1 MDAVLNK
8 INTFFFGYHKNIE
21 KKNIFII
28 AISVFG
34 LLNILSIL
42 PDIYNIYSKNGVIN
56 YGINDFLIRNDQF
69 RLTFITG
76 AIEKI
81 GLQYEYSLAIVIAI
95 YICSFLFIL
104 MNYYR
109 LVFAIIV
116 LIIHNALVASS
127 YSFSYGADY
136 MISFSL
142 FINVLLCI
150 DSKYNQII
158 YSFAI
163 RLLQLQLCV
172 IYFFSGVG
180 KAMGNNWYT
189 GDAIW
194 YLVSTYTNV
203 NILTAFIATTI
214 PFLFQIISLSVVI
227 FELFYPVL
235 IYNKITKNV
244 ALLYIIITHVI
255 IILIINLYTFGFVMI
270 ILNVI
275 AFQPKLILEL
285 KYFKRN
291 EYIAE

>member
-1 MDAVLNK
+1 MKAVLNS
-8 INTFFFGYHKNIE
+8 INNFFFGYNKNIE

-28 AISVFG
+28 AISTFG
-34 LLNILSIL
+34 LLNILLIL
-42 PDIYNIYSKNGVIN
+42 PDIYNVYSRHGIIN
-56 YGINDFLIRNDQF
+56 SGINDFLIRQDQF
-69 RLTFITG
+69 RLTFITN
-76 AIEKI
+76 AFEKI
-81 GLQYEYSLAIVIAI
+81 GFPYEYALAMVIAL

-142 FINVLLCI
+142 FINMILCI
-150 DSKYNQII
+150 NSKYNRVI

-163 RLLQLQLCV
+163 RLLQLQLCI
-172 IYFFSGVG
+172 IYFFSGLG

-194 YLVSTYTNV
+194 YLVSTYTRI
-203 NILTAFIATTI
+203 NIITAFVATTI
-214 PFLFQIISLSVVI
+214 PVLFKIISLSVVI
-227 FELFYPVL
+227 IELFYPIL
-235 IYNKITKNV
+235 IYNKITKNA
-244 ALLYIIITHVI
+244 ALLYIIITHII
-255 IILIINLYTFGFVMI
+255 IILIINLYTFGAVMI

-275 AFQPKLILEL
+275 AFQPKIILEL

-291 EYIAE
+291 EYITE

>member
-1 MDAVLNK
+1 M
-8 INTFFFGYHKNIE
+8 
-21 KKNIFII
+21 
-28 AISVFG
+28 ISIFG

-56 YGINDFLIRNDQF
+56 SDINDFLIRKDQF
-69 RLTFITG
+69 RLTFITD
-76 AIEKI
+76 ILERI
-81 GLQYEYSLAIVIAI
+81 GLQYEYALAIVIAI
-95 YICSFLFIL
+95 YICSFLFVL

-109 LVFAIIV
+109 LIFAIIV
-116 LIIHNALVASS
+116 LVIHNALVASS

-142 FINVLLCI
+142 FINMLLCI
-150 DSKYNQII
+150 NSKYCQGI

-163 RLLQLQLCV
+163 RLLQLQLCI

-203 NILTAFIATTI
+203 NILTAFVATTV
-214 PFLFQIISLSVVI
+214 PVVFQIISLSVVI
-227 FELFYPVL
+227 VELFYPIL
-235 IYNKITKNV
+235 IYNKLTKNV
-244 ALLYIIITHVI
+244 ALIYIIITHII
-255 IILIINLYTFGFVMI
+255 IILTINLYTFGVVMI

-275 AFQPKLILEL
+275 AFQPKMILEF

>member
-1 MDAVLNK
+1 
-8 INTFFFGYHKNIE
+8 
-21 KKNIFII
+21 
-28 AISVFG
+28 
-34 LLNILSIL
+34 
-42 PDIYNIYSKNGVIN
+42 
-56 YGINDFLIRNDQF
+56 
-69 RLTFITG
+69 
-76 AIEKI
+76 
-81 GLQYEYSLAIVIAI
+81 
-95 YICSFLFIL
+95 
-104 MNYYR
+104 
-109 LVFAIIV
+109 
-116 LIIHNALVASS
+116 
-127 YSFSYGADY
+127 

-150 DSKYNQII
+150 DSKYNKII

-172 IYFFSGVG
+172 IYFFSGLG

-194 YLVSTYTNV
+194 YLISTYTNV

-244 ALLYIIITHVI
+244 ALLYIIITHII
-255 IILIINLYTFGFVMI
+255 IILVINLYTFGIVMI